1 MPQIS
6 VIVPVYKVEPYLRR
20 CVDSILGQTFA
31 DFELILVDDGSPDNC
46 PVICDE
52 YAMKD
57 SRVHVIHQENGGL
70 SAARNAGIDWAF
82 INSDSRWFTFIDSDD
97 WVHSRMLESL
107 FTTSM
112 EQRVAVSL
120 CGYAETSGENIEI
133 DQCKLHGTLWKPEEF
148 YSEQTVAATIA
159 CGKLYKRDCFSQ
171 IRYPAGKLHEDE
183 FTTYKILFAQPKIA
197 VISAPLYCYYHNPNS
212 ITTSVWTPRRMEVMQ
227 AFDEQMSFF
236 AKSGFPIALKRR
248 VRSYFW
254 MLCSQYYGAC
264 SAPQRYPREMK
275 QIKKQIRKIMREFDD
290 QIDRS
295 WSEYTSAYE
304 IAYPILNKIRALLPR
319 KNLRN
324 TYGK

>member
-20 CVDSILGQTFA
+20 CVDSILGQTFT

-46 PVICDE
+46 PAICDE
-52 YAMKD
+52 YAAKD

-70 SAARNAGIDWAF
+70 SAARNAGIDWVF
-82 INSDSRWFTFIDSDD
+82 SNSDSQWITFVDSDD
-97 WVHSRMLESL
+97 WIRSCMLDTL
-107 FTTSM
+107 YKA
-112 EQRVAVSL
+112 AVEKCVEVSV
-120 CGYAETSGENIEI
+120 CGYEKTEERKPEVSENTPSAEIWEV
-133 DQCKLHGTLWKPEEF
+133 EEF
-148 YSEQTVAATIA
+148 YTACTVNATIA
-159 CGKLYKRDCFSQ
+159 CAKLYHIHCFSE
-171 IRYPAGKLHEDE
+171 IRYPDGKLHEDE

-227 AFDEQMSFF
+227 AFDEQLSFF

-264 SAPQRYPREMK
+264 SAPQRYPCEMK
-275 QIKKQIRKIMREFDD
+275 QIKKQIRKIMREFDA

-295 WSEYTSAYE
+295 WSEYISAYE
-304 IAYPILNKIRALLPR
+304 IAYPILNKIWALLPR

-324 TYGK
+324 THGK